1 MKPLSI
7 FGILLVV
14 AGLAALVF
22 GQVNVPQRETLV
34 KVGDTK
40 IETETTKSIE
50 LPEIAGVAAIA
61 AGVVI
66 LFVGFRRRQ

>member
-7 FGILLVV
+7 FGIVLVV

-22 GQVNVPQRETLV
+22 GEINVPDRETLV
-34 KVGDTK
+34 KVGDAK
-40 IETETTKSIE
+40 IETETTKSIQ
-50 LPEIAGVAAIA
+50 LPQVAGIAAVG

-66 LFVGFRRRQ
+66 LFVGLRRR